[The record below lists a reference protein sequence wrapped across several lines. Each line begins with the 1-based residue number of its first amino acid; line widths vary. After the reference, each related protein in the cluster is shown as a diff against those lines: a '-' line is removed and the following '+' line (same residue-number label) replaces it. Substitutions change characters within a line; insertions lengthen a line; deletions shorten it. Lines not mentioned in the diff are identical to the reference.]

1 MKFHLS
7 LKEVWRILV
16 THQKKDNLEN
26 HDLDLDDYKSNPYTY
41 LKWKFYFIT
50 TCPILYL
57 LIRTEIKP
65 NHVSLFYAFLGIL
78 TLFFLGFPSENK
90 IYIYIGLLLAFTKTI
105 FDACDGFLARLKNQK
120 SISGHMLDWYGAHV
134 NAIGFQSG
142 MGFYLANNENEIFF
156 YLAFLIPFFYAIKLK
171 PFAYTTIFNEI
182 VERKDYLDKT
192 HPIKIEDNKN
202 KKLEIKKETKKYY
215 KLFSSILDDRA
226 RSVDF
231 IILLFILE
239 LNFNLQFIK
248 YIFCFL
254 VFKHFIVFLIH
265 IFIVSNNSWLED
277 KVNKIRK

>member
-7 LKEVWRILV
+7 LNEVWRILV

-26 HDLDLDDYKSNPYTY
+26 HDLDLDDFKSNPYTY
-41 LKWKFYFIT
+41 LKWRFYFFT

-65 NHVSLFYAFLGIL
+65 NHVSLFYAFFGIL

-90 IYIYIGLLLAFTKTI
+90 VYIYIGLLLAFTKTI

-171 PFAYTTIFNEI
+171 SFAYTTMFNEI

-202 KKLEIKKETKKYY
+202 KKLEIKNETKKYY

-226 RSVDF
+226 RSTDF

-239 LNFNLQFIK
+239 LNFNFQFIK

-254 VFKHFIVFLIH
+254 VFKHFIMFLIN

>member
-7 LKEVWRILV
+7 LKEIWRILV
-16 THQKKDNLEN
+16 TYQKKDNLEN

-171 PFAYTTIFNEI
+171 PFAYTTILNEI
-182 VERKDYLDKT
+182 LERKDYLDKT
-192 HPIKIEDNKN
+192 HPIKNEDNKN
-202 KKLEIKKETKKYY
+202 KKLEIKKETQKYY

-254 VFKHFIVFLIH
+254 VFKHFIIFLVN

-277 KVNKIRK
+277 KINKIRK

>member
-7 LKEVWRILV
+7 LNEIWNILY
-16 THQKKDNLEN
+16 TYQKKDNLEN
-26 HDLDLDDYKSNPYTY
+26 HNFDLDDFKSNPYSY
-41 LKWKFYFIT
+41 LKWKFYFLT
-50 TCPILYL
+50 SCPILYL
-57 LIRTEIKP
+57 LVRTEIKP
-65 NHVSLFYAFLGIL
+65 NHVSLFYAFFGIL

-90 IYIYIGLLLAFTKTI
+90 IYIYVGLLLAFTKTTI
-105 FDACDGFLARLKNQK
+105 DTCDGFLARLKNQK

-171 PFAYTTIFNEI
+171 SFAYTTMFNEI
-182 VERKDYLDKT
+182 IENKDYLDKT
-192 HPIKIEDNKN
+192 HPVQIKDNKN
-202 KKLEIKKETKKYY
+202 KEFKIKKETKKYY

-254 VFKHFIVFLIH
+254 VFKHFIIFLVN

>member
-7 LKEVWRILV
+7 LNEIWRILY

-26 HDLDLDDYKSNPYTY
+26 HDFDIDDYKSNPYSY
-41 LKWKFYFIT
+41 LKWKFYFLT
-50 TCPILYL
+50 SCPILYL
-57 LIRTEIKP
+57 LVRTEIKP
-65 NHVSLFYAFLGIL
+65 NHVSLFYAFFGIL

-90 IYIYIGLLLAFTKTI
+90 IYIYVGLLLAFTKTTI
-105 FDACDGFLARLKNQK
+105 DACDGFLARLKNQK

-142 MGFYLANNENEIFF
+142 IGFYLANNGNEIFF

-171 PFAYTTIFNEI
+171 SFAYSTMFNEI
-182 VERKDYLDKT
+182 AENKDYLDKT
-192 HPIKIEDNKN
+192 HPVQINDDKN
-202 KKLEIKKETKKYY
+202 KEFKIKEKTKKYY

-226 RSVDF
+226 RSVDL

-248 YIFCFL
+248 YIFYFL
-254 VFKHFIVFLIH
+254 VLKHFIIFLIN

>member
-7 LKEVWRILV
+7 LNEIWRILY

-26 HDLDLDDYKSNPYTY
+26 HDFDLDDYKSNPYSY
-41 LKWKFYFIT
+41 LKWKFYFLT
-50 TCPILYL
+50 SCPILYL
-57 LIRTEIKP
+57 LVRTEIKP
-65 NHVSLFYAFLGIL
+65 NHVSLFYAFFGIL

-90 IYIYIGLLLAFTKTI
+90 IYIYVGLLLAFTKTTI
-105 FDACDGFLARLKNQK
+105 DACDGFLARLKNQK

-142 MGFYLANNENEIFF
+142 IGFYLANNENEIFF

-171 PFAYTTIFNEI
+171 SFAYSTMFNEI
-182 VERKDYLDKT
+182 AENKDYLDKT
-192 HPIKIEDNKN
+192 HPVQINDDKN
-202 KKLEIKKETKKYY
+202 KEFKIKEKTKKYY

-226 RSVDF
+226 RSVDL

-248 YIFCFL
+248 YIFYFL
-254 VFKHFIVFLIH
+254 VLKHFIIFLIN